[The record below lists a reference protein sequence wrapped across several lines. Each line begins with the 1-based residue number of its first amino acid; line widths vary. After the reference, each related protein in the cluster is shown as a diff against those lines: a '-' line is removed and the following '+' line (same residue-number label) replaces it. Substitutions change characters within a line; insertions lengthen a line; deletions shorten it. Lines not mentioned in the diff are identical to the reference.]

1 MSGLEAAP
9 VIGFVL
15 TRDRRAGRQ
24 FQSDVLGLTLAREDD
39 FAAMFETGG
48 MELRVTSVEVHT
60 PHPQVVIGWTVV
72 DTSETVLDLSERGVT
87 FSVYPGLGQD
97 EVGIWTSP
105 DGKMRVAWFKDPYG
119 TVLSLT
125 QG

>member
-9 VIGFVL
+9 VTGFVL

-48 MELRVTSVEVHT
+48 MELRVTSVKVHT

-97 EVGIWTSP
+97 EVGI
-105 DGKMRVAWFKDPYG
+105 
-119 TVLSLT
+119 
-125 QG
+125 

>member
-15 TRDRRAGRQ
+15 TRDRRVGRQ
-24 FQSDVLGLTLAREDD
+24 FQCDVLGLTLAREDD

-87 FSVYPGLGQD
+87 F
-97 EVGIWTSP
+97 
-105 DGKMRVAWFKDPYG
+105 
-119 TVLSLT
+119 
-125 QG
+125 